1 MKRHNC
7 LLLTVYCLLLTAC
20 QPELVL
26 VEVTREVFRDGA
38 VTTSPPEAIEVT
50 RVITNEVEV
59 TRVVEQVVVD
69 EVILEVTKAPV
80 GTAERPFQILFAP
93 VVDTAVISTRSVGL
107 IKALA
112 AATGQQFEA
121 GILDSEQAVVDLM
134 CAAPGETIGVL
145 TAVGYTLAH
154 EQCGIQVAVVARNQL
169 ALTWQMSMIVVRAD
183 SEIASLTDLAD
194 KRGAV
199 SDLTSVPNALYVRA
213 MLQEAGVATAE
224 LIEIPSDSSLM
235 LAVLNGDV
243 DFAVA
248 TFLPPLLPN
257 EAREW
262 AYGEDDPEL
271 WREAGVSPR
280 RSPLGYI
287 LVNGEPRFGG
297 YRVRDARSRV
307 FDIEPTIFDETRIL
321 TVTAPIPNET
331 IAFGA
336 SFPLST
342 ARQVV
347 ATLIEFA
354 ADGACTTSLCS
365 SDFYNW
371 TGLAMTDAAAYAPLR
386 FLLEEIEL
394 TIDD

>member
-1 MKRHNC
+1 MKRHHC
-7 LLLTVYCLLLTAC
+7 LLFTVYCLLLTSC

-26 VEVTREVFRDGA
+26 VEVTREVFRDGVATVSLPKA
-38 VTTSPPEAIEVT
+38 VEVT
-50 RVITNEVEV
+50 RVVMNEVEV
-59 TRVVEQVVVD
+59 TRIVEQVMTD
-69 EVILEVTKAPV
+69 EVVIEVTKAPV
-80 GTAERPFQILFAP
+80 GTAERPFQLLFAP
-93 VVDTAVISTRSVGL
+93 VVDTAVISTRSMGL
-107 IKALA
+107 IEALTM
-112 AATGQQFEA
+112 ATGQQFEA
-121 GILDSEQAVVDLM
+121 GVLDSEQAVIDLM
-134 CAAPGETIGVL
+134 CAAPRETIGVL

-154 EQCGIQVAVVARNQL
+154 EQCGAQVAAVAQNQL
-169 ALTWQMSMIVVRAD
+169 SLTWQMGMIVVRTD
-183 SEIASLTDLAD
+183 SEIESLADLAN
-194 KRGAV
+194 KSGAV
-199 SDLTSVPNALYVRA
+199 SDLSSVTNSLYIQA
-213 MLQEAGVATAE
+213 MLQEADVATAG
-224 LIEIPSDSSLM
+224 LVEIPSDSSLM

-248 TFLPPLLPN
+248 TYLPPLLPN
-257 EAREW
+257 EARAW
-262 AYGEDDPEL
+262 NYGKDDPEL
-271 WREAGVSPR
+271 WRETGVSPR

-307 FDIEPTIFDETRIL
+307 FDIEPTIFDATRIL

-336 SFPLST
+336 NFPLST
-342 ARQVV
+342 ARQVT
-347 ATLIEFA
+347 AALIEFA
-354 ADGACTTSLCS
+354 ADDGCATSLCS